1 MAVGLS
7 PELNEELTKTGSS
20 DLVEVVLE
28 LHRRDTS
35 AQAAAGGLRSEK
47 IAALKE
53 SFNRDADPVEEM
65 IRSVGGEVTGRA
77 WINQTVRARVP
88 AQKIKQ
94 LAAHEKVRTVDLPHP
109 LTPDRA

>member
-7 PELNEELTKTGSS
+7 PELNEELTKTESS

-35 AQAAAGGLRSEK
+35 AQAAAGLRSEK

-65 IRSVGGEVTGRA
+65 IRRVGGEVTGRA
-77 WINQTVRARVP
+77 WINQTIRARVP

-94 LAAHEKVRTVDLPHP
+94 LATHEKVRTVDLPHP
-109 LTPDRA
+109 ITPDRA